1 VTVEAK
7 LETTIARGSSAVFAE
22 LAAVERFPEWL
33 TASGIRSVEALDG
46 VPVGEGSRLRIEQR
60 IAGRSTTLDGVVTAF
75 APGERFAL
83 RATDAQ
89 GIAIELT
96 AELAGDSATGS
107 AATRVR
113 WSIRMSL
120 PLRFRFFESMVAPEL
135 RRAATTDLENLRRRL
150 EAVAG

>member
-1 VTVEAK
+1 VTVEAE
-7 LETTIARGSSAVFAE
+7 LETTIARGASAVFAE

-33 TASGIRSVEALDG
+33 IASGIRSVESLDG

-60 IAGRSTTLDGVVTAF
+60 IAGRSTTLDGVITAF
-75 APGERFAL
+75 VPGERFAL
-83 RATDAQ
+83 RATDPQ
-89 GIAIELT
+89 GIAIELR
-96 AELAGDSATGS
+96 AELRADSAT
-107 AATRVR
+107 TRVR

-135 RRAATTDLENLRRRL
+135 RRAATADLENLRRRL